1 MLSFDVDGVRFNLR
15 VAGVI
20 LAGDHVLLNQIA
32 GTNYWFLPG
41 GRVEGGEATGAA
53 LHRELHEEL
62 GVNAQVGRLLWVVES
77 FFTLQGRRF
86 HELGFYYRV
95 TLPDS
100 PGGRVPARGQSS
112 HRQDGPNLLTFRWF
126 PLDDLGHGVR
136 LLPPFLCEA
145 LAHPP
150 VTTCHLVYRD
160 EPAKS

>member
-112 HRQDGPNLLTFRWF
+112 HRQDGSNLLTFRWF
-126 PLDDLGHGVR
+126 SLGDLGHGVR